1 MATSEKQH
9 TKSVTVIVNKKDQY
23 VESIM
28 DPRRFDPAL
37 DCPKGR
43 IAIPMSYEC
52 TMVVTVDWRTGTV
65 ASYERNGTGRLFVD
79 GQELVKDQLDG
90 RKVPAEIIKKYSKRS

>member
-1 MATSEKQH
+1 MATSENKLTKQ
-9 TKSVTVIVNKKDQY
+9 VMVIVNKKDQY

-28 DPRRFDPAL
+28 DPRTFDPAL

-52 TMVVTVDWRTGTV
+52 MMVVSVDWRTGTT
-65 ASYERNGTGRLFVD
+65 SSCERRGTGRLFVD
-79 GQELVKDQLDG
+79 GQELVKDQWDG